1 MLIAYGI
8 KLSIDHECGGT
19 VTFEAKVPELAEHY
33 VRDYGACPLPSFGGA
48 PRYELSGEAAMN
60 IFVTYL
66 MSAKE
71 YFQRDAEREIF
82 YRTFYQ
88 ICRRFNVTW
97 STATPEVRAFIE
109 EVTRVTYEQEKAK
122 RNGVSLS
129 TVKPFFGD
137 TAC

>member
-1 MLIAYGI
+1 
-8 KLSIDHECGGT
+8 
-19 VTFEAKVPELAEHY
+19 
-33 VRDYGACPLPSFGGA
+33 
-48 PRYELSGEAAMN
+48 
-60 IFVTYL
+60 

-122 RNGVSLS
+122 RNGA
-129 TVKPFFGD
+129 
-137 TAC
+137 ACVRPKDRRRAQVHWGCLPPGPPHCAWQLF

>member
-1 MLIAYGI
+1 
-8 KLSIDHECGGT
+8 
-19 VTFEAKVPELAEHY
+19 
-33 VRDYGACPLPSFGGA
+33 
-48 PRYELSGEAAMN
+48 
-60 IFVTYL
+60 

-71 YFQRDAEREIF
+71 YFQRDAERDAF
-82 YRTFYQ
+82 YCIFYQ

-97 STATPEVRAFIE
+97 SIATPKVKAFIE
-109 EVTRVTYEQEKAK
+109 EATRVTYEQEKAK

>member
-1 MLIAYGI
+1 
-8 KLSIDHECGGT
+8 
-19 VTFEAKVPELAEHY
+19 
-33 VRDYGACPLPSFGGA
+33 
-48 PRYELSGEAAMN
+48 
-60 IFVTYL
+60 

-109 EVTRVTYEQEKAK
+109 EVTRVTYYGEAVLWRYSVLKK
-122 RNGVSLS
+122 RHI
-129 TVKPFFGD
+129 TV
-137 TAC
+137 ANAL

>member
-1 MLIAYGI
+1 
-8 KLSIDHECGGT
+8 
-19 VTFEAKVPELAEHY
+19 
-33 VRDYGACPLPSFGGA
+33 
-48 PRYELSGEAAMN
+48 
-60 IFVTYL
+60 

-71 YFQRDAEREIF
+71 YFQRDAERETF
-82 YRTFYQ
+82 YR
-88 ICRRFNVTW
+88 IGRRFNVTW

>member
-1 MLIAYGI
+1 
-8 KLSIDHECGGT
+8 
-19 VTFEAKVPELAEHY
+19 
-33 VRDYGACPLPSFGGA
+33 
-48 PRYELSGEAAMN
+48 
-60 IFVTYL
+60 

-109 EVTRVTYEQEKAK
+109 EVARVADEREKAK
-122 RNGVSLS
+122 RNGVSRS
-129 TVKPFFGD
+129 AVEPFFGE

>member
-1 MLIAYGI
+1 
-8 KLSIDHECGGT
+8 
-19 VTFEAKVPELAEHY
+19 
-33 VRDYGACPLPSFGGA
+33 
-48 PRYELSGEAAMN
+48 
-60 IFVTYL
+60 

-71 YFQRDAEREIF
+71 YFQRDAERETF
-82 YRTFYQ
+82 YCTFYQ

-137 TAC
+137 TAY

>member
-1 MLIAYGI
+1 
-8 KLSIDHECGGT
+8 
-19 VTFEAKVPELAEHY
+19 
-33 VRDYGACPLPSFGGA
+33 
-48 PRYELSGEAAMN
+48 
-60 IFVTYL
+60 

-71 YFQRDAEREIF
+71 YFQRDTERDAF

-109 EVTRVTYEQEKAK
+109 EATRVTYEQEKAK

-137 TAC
+137 AAC

>member
-1 MLIAYGI
+1 
-8 KLSIDHECGGT
+8 
-19 VTFEAKVPELAEHY
+19 
-33 VRDYGACPLPSFGGA
+33 
-48 PRYELSGEAAMN
+48 
-60 IFVTYL
+60 

-71 YFQRDAEREIF
+71 YFQRDAERETF

-109 EVTRVTYEQEKAK
+109 EVTRVTYEREKAK

-129 TVKPFFGD
+129 TVNPFFGD
-137 TAC
+137 TAS

>member
-1 MLIAYGI
+1 
-8 KLSIDHECGGT
+8 
-19 VTFEAKVPELAEHY
+19 
-33 VRDYGACPLPSFGGA
+33 
-48 PRYELSGEAAMN
+48 
-60 IFVTYL
+60 

-71 YFQRDAEREIF
+71 YFQRDAERETF

-129 TVKPFFGD
+129 TVKPFFGEIQRVKE
-137 TAC
+137 TAEHCSERPVILAPAQVAIKSPRK